1 MPRSFCDAYTREM
14 SEDRD
19 LGLGT
24 KITRKDFLNA
34 SLLGVGG
41 LLLGAPS
48 PAEWLNS
55 RAGEAAGLQATPD
68 DWTGYGGVG
77 DYAASNGNTRPVLE
91 AAHRV
96 RDGRYSPLPS
106 SAADTGELYDVVV
119 IGGGISGLTAAYR
132 VAKATGRSKTC
143 LVLENHPMFGGG
155 AKRNEFSVNGV
166 KLVGP
171 QASNQFGVPREGT
184 TSLTNEI
191 WTDFGLPRSFAYQEL
206 GPAAGD
212 LQIPLDNYAHM
223 DGVNETQVDVGYFF
237 DEKTG
242 AAKPTWLRNI
252 WRNDLV
258 DTPFPAEVKQDLLRW
273 RNTSGETTDEFRR
286 KLDSMTYAEYLEREL
301 KLRPEVTRFAAPIV
315 GLINGAGP
323 DGVSAFAASQI
334 GMPGV
339 ARVRSRTGPLPQSF
353 PGGNTT
359 FARHFVKY
367 LVPDAIAGSSSFEDV
382 NRGRVDARL
391 LDRRDQP
398 VRIRLGATVVR
409 VQHTRTAA
417 HGEHVAIAYEQE
429 GRVHLVHARAVVL
442 ASNGMMNR
450 AVLADLPDDIS
461 RAYAEFMHA
470 PALVVNVALTNW
482 RFLHRLGA
490 PCARWFD
497 DEFGFSCNI
506 RRAMVAGEA
515 LPPMS
520 PDQPIVL
527 TFYMGL
533 YALGSTLREQISSGR
548 ARLLET
554 TYADYERLIRRQ
566 MTRLFASAGFDAARD
581 VAGIILNR
589 WGHARLVQPP
599 GFYFGRDGK
608 PSVREVV
615 GKGYGRIAI
624 GHSELNGHQ
633 SATGAMAQGSRAAE
647 QALAIL

>member
-1 MPRSFCDAYTREM
+1 M

-19 LGLGT
+19 LGLGA

-41 LLLGAPS
+41 LLIGAPS
-48 PAEWLNS
+48 PAEWLAD
-55 RAGEAAGLQATPD
+55 RAGALARQQPEIDA
-68 DWTGYGGVG
+68 WTGYGGVG

-106 SAADTGELYDVVV
+106 NTVDTGELYDVVV

-132 VAKATGRSKTC
+132 VAKATNRAKTC
-143 LVLENHPMFGGG
+143 LVIENHPMFGGG

-184 TSLTNEI
+184 TSLANEI
-191 WTDFGLPRSFAYQEL
+191 WTDFGLPRAFAYQDLAPE
-206 GPAAGD
+206 AGD
-212 LQIPLDNYAHM
+212 LKIPLDNYAHM

-237 DEKTG
+237 DDRTG
-242 AAKPTWLRNI
+242 AARPTWLRNI
-252 WRNDLV
+252 WRNDLA
-258 DTPFPAEVKQDLLRW
+258 DTPFPPEVKQDLLRW
-273 RNTSGETTDEFRR
+273 RSTSGDATDEFRR
-286 KLDSMTYAEYLEREL
+286 KLDTMTYAEYLEREL
-301 KLRPEVTRFAAPIV
+301 KLRPEVTKFVAPIV

-323 DGVSAFAASQI
+323 DGVSAFAAAQI

-367 LVPDAIAGSSSFEDV
+367 LVPEAVAGSASFEDV
-382 NRGRVDARL
+382 HRGRVDVRL
-391 LDRRDQP
+391 LDRRDRP

-409 VQHTRTAA
+409 VQHTRTVN
-417 HGEHVAIAYEQE
+417 HGEHVAVAYEQA

-450 AVLADLPDDIS
+450 AVVADLPDDIA
-461 RAYAEFMHA
+461 RAYGEFMHA
-470 PALVVNVALTNW
+470 PALVVNVALNNW

-490 PCARWFD
+490 PCCRWFD

-506 RRAMVAGEA
+506 RRAMVAGDP
-515 LPPMS
+515 LPPMT

-533 YALGSTLREQISSGR
+533 YALGRPLAEQLSSGR
-548 ARLLET
+548 ARLLQT
-554 TYADYERLIRRQ
+554 SYADYERLIRRH
-566 MTRLFASAGFDAARD
+566 MTRLFAGAGFDAARD
-581 VAGIILNR
+581 IAGIILNR

-608 PSVREVV
+608 PSAREVV
-615 GKGYGRIAI
+615 AKGYGRVAI

-633 SATGAMAQGSRAAE
+633 SATGAMAQGHRVAE
-647 QALAIL
+647 QVLALLPA